1 MLLFFLQEIKQISL
15 DDSNE
20 SPSQVLAGELR
31 KLSIH
36 DESIV
41 SKEELKVS
49 PELVAE
55 QTEQKAA
62 LESIVGKAVTE
73 DTPIPAEVIHESSEK
88 CPPVD
93 SESAEKSL
101 IPSEGPEKVATESS
115 EGPEEPAEPSTPR
128 STVAEPASTPPSTP
142 LTSELAAAPIPAPDQ
157 LVEVCLQT
165 TLWKRVQL

>member
-1 MLLFFLQEIKQISL
+1 M

-41 SKEELKVS
+41 SKEQLKAS

-55 QTEQKAA
+55 QTEPKAA
-62 LESIVGKAVTE
+62 LESMVDKAGTE

-88 CPPVD
+88 CSPVD

-101 IPSEGPEKVATESS
+101 IPS

-165 TLWKRVQL
+165 TL